1 MLMIWREACVLTRV
15 ALFLDIETDYSAA
28 LGGWCGRHQIRV
40 LESHTELTAAV
51 ERREL
56 VVAIVGLTGSDE
68 AAFDRVRMVAKTTRG
83 VPIVVLGRG
92 LSGEMAFRCARLGI
106 ADVIDLPA
114 AKLDVVARVAAH
126 VGVLTSSPE
135 VATLIGESEPMRALR
150 REVKEAARVDS
161 KVLLQGET
169 GTGKG
174 LVARIV
180 HELSSRRAEPFVH
193 VDCAALSPTLIE
205 SELFGHEKHSFTGAG
220 GLRRGRFETAA
231 SGTIFLDEIGDLDGP
246 LQSKLLRVLE
256 DRVFERVGGSQSIPM
271 IARVIAATCH
281 DLADLVSRGRFR
293 PDLYFRLNVIGIS
306 VPPLR
311 DRIEDMPAL
320 ARAAVGRL
328 SETLGIPA
336 PAIGDSFFEPLREH
350 HWPGNVRELFN
361 VIERILVRGRSQVL
375 EADDLEGL
383 LGRTVLRPKG
393 ATGLAD
399 GEISPDFRTAAS
411 PPELTA
417 EEQADAARI
426 AEALRETGGNVS
438 RVSRRLMLARG
449 TLRHRIH
456 KYRLEHLVQKD

>member
-1 MLMIWREACVLTRV
+1 MLVICREACVSTRV
-15 ALFLDIETDYSAA
+15 ALFLDVETEYSAA

-40 LESHTELTAAV
+40 LESHSELTSSI

-68 AAFDRVRMVAKTTRG
+68 TAFERVRMVAKTTRG

-92 LSGEMAFRCARLGI
+92 LSGEMAFRCARLGV

-114 AKLDVVARVAAH
+114 AKLDVVARVATH
-126 VGVLTSSPE
+126 VGTAVASPE
-135 VATLIGESEPMRALR
+135 VATLIGESEPMQALR

-180 HELSSRRAEPFVH
+180 HELSTRRAQPFVH

-220 GLRRGRFETAA
+220 GLRRGRFETAGA
-231 SGTIFLDEIGDLDGP
+231 GTIFLDEIGDLDGP

-256 DRVFERVGGSQSIPM
+256 DRVFERVGGSQSLPM
-271 IARVIAATCH
+271 SARVIAATCH

-293 PDLYFRLNVIGIS
+293 PDLYFRLNVIGVS

-311 DRIEDMPAL
+311 DRLDDLPAL
-320 ARAAVGRL
+320 ARAAVDRL
-328 SETLGIPA
+328 SETLGTPTA
-336 PAIGDSFFEPLREH
+336 AIGDSFYGPLREH

-361 VIERILVRGRSQVL
+361 VIERILVRGRSHVL
-375 EADDLEGL
+375 EADDLDGL
-383 LGRTVLRPKG
+383 LGRSVLRPRP
-393 ATGLAD
+393 AD
-399 GEISPDFRTAAS
+399 DQLEPDVSPDFRTAAS
-411 PPELTA
+411 APKLTPA
-417 EEQADAARI
+417 EQADALRI
-426 AEALRETGGNVS
+426 ADALRETGGNVS
-438 RVSRRLMLARG
+438 RVSRRIDLARG

-456 KYRLEHLVQKD
+456 KYRLEHLVQRD

>member
-1 MLMIWREACVLTRV
+1 
-15 ALFLDIETDYSAA
+15 
-28 LGGWCGRHQIRV
+28 
-40 LESHTELTAAV
+40 
-51 ERREL
+51 
-56 VVAIVGLTGSDE
+56 
-68 AAFDRVRMVAKTTRG
+68 
-83 VPIVVLGRG
+83 
-92 LSGEMAFRCARLGI
+92 MAFRCARLGV

-114 AKLDVVARVAAH
+114 AKLDVVARVASH
-126 VGVLTSSPE
+126 VGTLTRSPE
-135 VATLIGESEPMRALR
+135 VATLIGQSEPMQALR

-169 GTGKG
+169 GSGKG

-180 HELSSRRAEPFVH
+180 HELSTRRAEPFVH

-220 GLRRGRFETAA
+220 GLRRGRFELAG

-256 DRVFERVGGSQSIPM
+256 DRVFERVGGSQSLPM
-271 IARVIAATCH
+271 TARVIAATCH

-293 PDLYFRLNVIGIS
+293 PDLYFRLNVIGVS

-311 DRIEDMPAL
+311 DRLDDLPAL
-320 ARAAVGRL
+320 ARAAVDRL

-361 VIERILVRGRSQVL
+361 VVERILVRGRTSVL
-375 EADDLEGL
+375 EVEDLDGL
-383 LGRTVLRPKG
+383 LGRSLLRSPS
-393 ATGLAD
+393 AAAVPAER
-399 GEISPDFRTAAS
+399 EISPDFRTSAS
-411 PPELTA
+411 EPELTPA
-417 EEQADAARI
+417 EQADALRI

-438 RVSRRLMLARG
+438 RVSRRLEMPRG

-456 KYRLEHLVQKD
+456 KYRLERLVQKD